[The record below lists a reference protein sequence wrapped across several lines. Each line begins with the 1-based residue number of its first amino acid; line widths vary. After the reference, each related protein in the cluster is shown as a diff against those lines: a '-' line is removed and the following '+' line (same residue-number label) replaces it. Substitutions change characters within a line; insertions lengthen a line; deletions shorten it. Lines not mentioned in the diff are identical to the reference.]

1 MMQVRGRLRCLVAGS
16 CSMPRSR
23 TKSCKTPSTIFA
35 VRLSKPSVGLWM
47 HNTSGFA
54 TRARARLSSVCFVS
68 QTTEPH
74 SWTSGT
80 CRASKIDAPSPSRA
94 QMLRTRSRQPSLSPR
109 RTPKVMFSYKLPWKN
124 IASQFTCS
132 TRKCEGTKTML
143 WLVSCVIMSAISLRS
158 VDLPSPWGPAS
169 TTSWPC
175 GMSIEPSNLTGATKF
190 SSLPWRWNA
199 HLRKVKFRLV
209 TLMGSESIGRWS
221 KSLGSNF
228 LRASAL
234 MALVSSR
241 RHLFTC
247 IRWSL
252 SVPKFKMVTRRR
264 RAVKHLWM
272 SKQIMWRSDVALP
285 TQPRIKRS
293 AIRWLEIS
301 SPSMTCMPPSISRRH
316 TKKMAINGTKLAL
329 FWKAC

>member
-16 CSMPRSR
+16 SSMPRSR

-35 VRLSKPSVGLWM
+35 VCLSKPSVGLWM

-54 TRARARLSSVCFVS
+54 MRARARLSSVCFVS
-68 QTTEPH
+68 QMTEPH
-74 SWTSGT
+74 SQTSGI
-80 CRASKIDAPSPSRA
+80 CRASRTESPSPSRA
-94 QMLRTRSRQPSLSPR
+94 QMLRTRSRRPSLSPR

-124 IASQFTCS
+124 SASQFTCS

-143 WLVSCVIMSAISLRS
+143 WFVSCVIMSAISLRS
-158 VDLPSPWGPAS
+158 VDLPSPWGPTS

-175 GMSIEPSNLTGATKF
+175 GMSIEPSNLSGATKF

-199 HLRKVKFRLV
+199 QLRKVKSRLV
-209 TLMGSESIGRWS
+209 TLMGSESIGS

-234 MALVSSR
+234 MAPVSSR

-247 IRWSL
+247 RRWSM
-252 SVPKFKMVTRRR
+252 SICKFKMVTRRS

-301 SPSMTCMPPSISRRH
+301 VPSMTCMPPTISRRH
-316 TKKMAINGTKLAL
+316 SKKLASNGIKLAL
-329 FWKAC
+329 LWKAC